1 MSELKNLLND
11 IEELKKN
18 LLDLIE
24 KTEGDLQDSDVIAAS
39 QVLNVAIVKYN
50 ELLLKLNNQ

>member
-1 MSELKNLLND
+1 MLND